1 MSQFHPSVI
10 FSLLVTGQQ
19 VVKGSFS
26 MDPDACILDLMLLS
40 SNDAS
45 DEKVSAFSR
54 PVGCPGLAWPGK
66 LRVVFEAE
74 G

>member
-45 DEKVSAFSR
+45 DEKFIIIKQQLLAFKTFR
-54 PVGCPGLAWPGK
+54 
-66 LRVVFEAE
+66 
-74 G
+74 

>member
-26 MDPDACILDLMLLS
+26 MDPDACILDLTLPS

-45 DEKVSAFSR
+45 DEKFIIIKQQLLAFKTF
-54 PVGCPGLAWPGK
+54 C
-66 LRVVFEAE
+66 
-74 G
+74 

>member
-40 SNDAS
+40 SNDTS
-45 DEKVSAFSR
+45 DEKFIIIKQQLLAFKTF
-54 PVGCPGLAWPGK
+54 C
-66 LRVVFEAE
+66 
-74 G
+74 

>member
-45 DEKVSAFSR
+45 DEKFIIIKQQL
-54 PVGCPGLAWPGK
+54 LASK
-66 LRVVFEAE
+66 TFC
-74 G
+74 

>member
-40 SNDAS
+40 SNDTS
-45 DEKVSAFSR
+45 DEKFIIIKQQLLAFKTFS
-54 PVGCPGLAWPGK
+54 
-66 LRVVFEAE
+66 
-74 G
+74 